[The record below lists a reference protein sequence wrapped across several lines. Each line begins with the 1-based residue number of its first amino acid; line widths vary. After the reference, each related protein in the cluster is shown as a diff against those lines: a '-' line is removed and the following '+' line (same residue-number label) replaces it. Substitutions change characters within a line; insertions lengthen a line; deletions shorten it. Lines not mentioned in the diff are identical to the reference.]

1 MVIIIN
7 VMTFGL
13 SGPGSQLFK
22 RLCVPLGAVSWFAA
36 LLFVLFCDSVS
47 VYSYFFPE
55 QSQVSGPL
63 GGLVWPLGLFPGL
76 LLGYL

>member
-1 MVIIIN
+1 MYLLGLFPGLLLCHLYYFVILLVFIA
-7 VMTFGL
+7 TF
-13 SGPGSQLFK
+13 
-22 RLCVPLGAVSWFAA
+22 FA
-36 LLFVLFCDSVS
+36 
-47 VYSYFFPE
+47 E

>member
-1 MVIIIN
+1 MIIIN

-13 SGPGSQLFK
+13 SGPGSQPLK
-22 RLCVPLGAVSWFAA
+22 RFCVPLGAVSWLAA
-36 LLFVLFCDSVS
+36 LSFVLFVILL
-47 VYSYFFPE
+47 VFIATFFAE